1 MATFDLGLQHKE
13 EEVMDIAIGDE
24 YTLYTGG
31 CEGVDQ
37 TAEEMGLQLGFKV
50 HVLVGP
56 QHPRARTVT
65 PLSTEKL
72 EQANPF
78 LRGAN
83 QTLRRHLNF
92 SHPRP
97 YYMELLQRNYH
108 IIRQA
113 THVYAFGE
121 LQPDKKT
128 AKGGTGWSVQLA
140 LDANKTVYFYDIPSK
155 TWHEP
160 ARFQWKGH
168 TWVKDFHFKPLGSSG
183 WSMSPLHQPLQR
195 CLPTLHKASA
205 VVGSRRISPETVA
218 EIKALFHR
226 TFQWVQEVQTL
237 PTRFTFL

>member
-1 MATFDLGLQHKE
+1 MATFDLGLQHK

-37 TAEEMGLQLGFKV
+37 TAEEMGVQLGFKV

-56 QHPRARTVT
+56 QHPRAQTVT
-65 PLSTEKL
+65 PLSTEEL

-83 QTLRRHLNF
+83 QTLRRHLNLN
-92 SHPRP
+92 SYPRP
-97 YYMELLQRNYH
+97 FYIQLLQRNYH

-195 CLPTLHKASA
+195 CFPTLHKASA

>member
-1 MATFDLGLQHKE
+1 MATFDLGLRHEKE

-37 TAEEMGLQLGFKV
+37 TAEEMGVQLGFKV
-50 HVLVGP
+50 HVLVGL
-56 QHPRARTVT
+56 QHPRAQTVT
-65 PLSTEKL
+65 PLSTEEL

-83 QTLRRHLNF
+83 QTLRRYLNF

-121 LQPDKKT
+121 LQPDKKQR
-128 AKGGTGWSVQLA
+128 KGAPVGACNWLWMPIRPCTFTTLPRKHGTNP
-140 LDANKTVYFYDIPSK
+140 LDFNGKAI
-155 TWHEP
+155 
-160 ARFQWKGH
+160 
-168 TWVKDFHFKPLGSSG
+168 LGSKHFILNRWG
-183 WSMSPLHQPLQR
+183 APGGP
-195 CLPTLHKASA
+195 
-205 VVGSRRISPETVA
+205 
-218 EIKALFHR
+218 
-226 TFQWVQEVQTL
+226 
-237 PTRFTFL
+237 

>member
-1 MATFDLGLQHKE
+1 MATFDLGPRHE
-13 EEVMDIAIGDE
+13 EEVMDIAIADE
-24 YTLYTGG
+24 YTLYTGV

-50 HVLVGP
+50 HVMVGP
-56 QHPRARTVT
+56 RHPRAQSIT
-65 PLSTEKL
+65 PLSIEEL

-83 QTLRRHLNF
+83 QTLRRNLNF
-92 SHPRP
+92 SQPPP

-128 AKGGTGWSVQLA
+128 ARGGTGWSVQLA

-160 ARFQWKGH
+160 ARFQWKGN
-168 TWVKDFHFKPLGSSG
+168 T
-183 WSMSPLHQPLQR
+183 
-195 CLPTLHKASA
+195 
-205 VVGSRRISPETVA
+205 
-218 EIKALFHR
+218 
-226 TFQWVQEVQTL
+226 
-237 PTRFTFL
+237 

>member
-1 MATFDLGLQHKE
+1 MSGRTSTSSRSNRHPSFHRGVGASQPFSAGRQSNPASPFEFFHTLVPITF
-13 EEVMDIAIGDE
+13 
-24 YTLYTGG
+24 
-31 CEGVDQ
+31 
-37 TAEEMGLQLGFKV
+37 
-50 HVLVGP
+50 
-56 QHPRARTVT
+56 
-65 PLSTEKL
+65 
-72 EQANPF
+72 
-78 LRGAN
+78 
-83 QTLRRHLNF
+83 
-92 SHPRP
+92 
-97 YYMELLQRNYH
+97 ELLQRNYH

-168 TWVKDFHFKPLGSSG
+168 TWVKEFHFKPLGSTG